1 MCHPEERGRRAEGS
15 FFVRNIWEAL
25 YLKRCLRCRHD
36 KQFNVFMSK
45 HLHHWIFE
53 VFTKG
58 IPGVCNPGF
67 PGLMELIPLVPSRAY

>member
-25 YLKRCLRCRHD
+25 YLERCLRCRHD

-45 HLHHWIFE
+45 HSSFSILLSVGH
-53 VFTKG
+53 
-58 IPGVCNPGF
+58 
-67 PGLMELIPLVPSRAY
+67 L

>member
-25 YLKRCLRCRHD
+25 YLERCLRCRHD

-45 HLHHWIFE
+45 HLVQQESIFNF
-53 VFTKG
+53 VLA
-58 IPGVCNPGF
+58 PD
-67 PGLMELIPLVPSRAY
+67 S

>member
-25 YLKRCLRCRHD
+25 YLERCLRCRHD

-45 HLHHWIFE
+45 HLEIVNENDKQRF
-53 VFTKG
+53 
-58 IPGVCNPGF
+58 GF
-67 PGLMELIPLVPSRAY
+67 KENQSKIRARQGHSEPVDLNL